1 MTIKKYFLQL
11 AVALF
16 SAIPAFA
23 QPTNNECSGATSL
36 GTLPTPGACVSGLQ
50 NGVPVTFNN
59 QTTVGATAGNPYVYQ
74 TGCSGGNMTT
84 FALDTWY
91 SFVASGTTANI
102 NITGFPNANVAL
114 WSGNCGNLLGRG
126 CTILPNGGSGT
137 LTVTQ
142 ISPGQT
148 YYIQVSGN
156 STTATDNSF
165 SIAVDNDIDCDD
177 CMLNATIT
185 ANPPPV
191 NGGYQPG
198 QQVQFCYTVNGW
210 DQQNTNW
217 FHGVQITMGTGW
229 TGTIT
234 NAVPAATEQ
243 NIIGPGF
250 DGAWYY
256 FPTGIGNVNG
266 QNWGPGFYFETAQN
280 GTAPNNNY
288 GDDCDG
294 TACSWT
300 FCWTLT
306 VKTNCTPGTPL
317 TVTVNTSGDGESGSW
332 SDNGCN
338 DDASTVFTA
347 IQICCTAPTMASTPQ
362 SCVGVND
369 GTATATHG
377 TGASP
382 WDYAWTGPGG
392 FTASTINSPAASNTI
407 IGLAP
412 GTYNVTVTDA
422 NGCVSSNTVTVGPG
436 INCCT
441 ATANNNGP
449 YCAGGTI
456 QLNGTGGGS
465 YSWTGPNNFT
475 SSIQSPTLPATAAA
489 AGTYTVS
496 INLNGCIAT
505 ATTTVVVNPVATVNA
520 NNDQSVCA
528 GGSVT
533 LAGSFGGGATSA
545 VWSANSGSFS
555 NSTSMSSSY
564 TPAIT
569 TGSVTLTLATNDPA
583 GPCPAVNDQVVITI
597 ITPPT
602 VTINSPTVCAG
613 TSATVTATPGSAGTY
628 TYTWTVPSGV
638 TNPGN
643 VPSFSTTTAGT
654 YTVTISASGCTS
666 TPISGTVTVNPV
678 PTVSVNSP
686 TVCAGTSATVTATP
700 GVAGTYTY
708 TWSVP

>member
-1 MTIKKYFLQL
+1 MTIKKNFLQL

-16 SAIPAFA
+16 SAISAFA

-407 IGLAP
+407 TGLAP

-520 NNDQSVCA
+520 NIDQSVCA

-564 TPAIT
+564 TPAIK

-583 GPCPAVNDQVVITI
+583 GPCPAVSDQVVITI

-602 VTINSPTVCAG
+602 VTVNSPTVCAG
-613 TSATVTATPGSAGTY
+613 TSATVTATTGSAVNY
-628 TYTWTVPSGV
+628 SYTWTVPSGV

-666 TPISGTVTVNPV
+666 APISGTVTVNPV
-678 PTVSVNSP
+678 PTVTVNSP
-686 TVCAGTSATVTATP
+686 AV
-700 GVAGTYTY
+700 
-708 TWSVP
+708 